1 MNIQCIRIKRDI
13 PYRIYIKCERR
24 YIVCFSCCLLDQE
37 LVQQVEPPVD
47 EMELLSLVLWLPK
60 ACPAVS
66 NTTIHALVK
75 PGRQDRQITEV
86 ERVCPHLHL
95 ENVTVEIR
103 YPWSFI
109 DALTFS
115 MTVITT
121 IGYGNKSPSQTA
133 GQVTCILY
141 SLVGIPLTGMLL
153 AWTSEFF
160 GEQLF
165 KLFKSKLDV
174 QKQQSRGVI
183 ALATSIYIAIGFV
196 VFIFI
201 PGAVFMALE
210 QWSYIEGI
218 YFAYI
223 TLTTIGFG
231 DFVTGRHFEGG
242 TLYVYQ
248 ICVILWTL
256 IGLGY
261 WVMVANFIT
270 KALKSKRLQT
280 SVMRSAEEMRKIMQ
294 QMGIKQ
300 HDPTFLRQHSKAT
313 LNLILQLSNIIAVQG
328 GMENGLVGE
337 QNGDV
342 PSSPGTSSTTGT
354 SSPPLSPMGI
364 PGISALFGTGLSRT
378 TPLSHLMGPMRKELV
393 VTLAKRKRRASSYEQ
408 AIDLGDEKP
417 CILEILTTDE
427 GGDHHQK
434 RGVKFHS
441 SNTDLHQLD
450 GINFRSSK
458 SNSSLDSADFP
469 FEQNS
474 SSVFKQKE
482 LTQTTGSRLSLQ
494 TQRDRHVTLS
504 PETYAVP

>member
-1 MNIQCIRIKRDI
+1 MTGKPCSVACFRGSSAMLPEDGMVSVYCQ
-13 PYRIYIKCERR
+13 RR
-24 YIVCFSCCLLDQE
+24 GDTATITVTDCRRETLFLL
-37 LVQQVEPPVD
+37 
-47 EMELLSLVLWLPK
+47 
-60 ACPAVS
+60 
-66 NTTIHALVK
+66 
-75 PGRQDRQITEV
+75 PGGD
-86 ERVCPHLHL
+86 
-95 ENVTVEIR
+95 
-103 YPWSFI
+103 
-109 DALTFS
+109 
-115 MTVITT
+115 
-121 IGYGNKSPSQTA
+121 
-133 GQVTCILY
+133 
-141 SLVGIPLTGMLL
+141 PLTGMLL

-160 GEQLF
+160 EGQLF

-313 LNLILQLSNIIAVQG
+313 LNLILQVSW
-328 GMENGLVGE
+328 E
-337 QNGDV
+337 
-342 PSSPGTSSTTGT
+342 
-354 SSPPLSPMGI
+354 
-364 PGISALFGTGLSRT
+364 
-378 TPLSHLMGPMRKELV
+378 
-393 VTLAKRKRRASSYEQ
+393 
-408 AIDLGDEKP
+408 
-417 CILEILTTDE
+417 
-427 GGDHHQK
+427 
-434 RGVKFHS
+434 
-441 SNTDLHQLD
+441 
-450 GINFRSSK
+450 
-458 SNSSLDSADFP
+458 
-469 FEQNS
+469 
-474 SSVFKQKE
+474 
-482 LTQTTGSRLSLQ
+482 
-494 TQRDRHVTLS
+494 
-504 PETYAVP
+504 

>member
-1 MNIQCIRIKRDI
+1 MESHQSLVLCAVYTMFLMLGAVLFMFLEHEEVNSIEVSEPPEWARLK
-13 PYRIYIKCERR
+13 
-24 YIVCFSCCLLDQE
+24 E

-121 IGYGNKSPSQTA
+121 IEEEVSSDSGLSKRNMRTVMRTQPQLDIVGLRQSESDTSQSICQHSVKESYMAMACSSNSANSWTLLPPPFHWTCKSN
-133 GQVTCILY
+133 
-141 SLVGIPLTGMLL
+141 SLVGSSPWLTSSTLPL
-153 AWTSEFF
+153 
-160 GEQLF
+160 
-165 KLFKSKLDV
+165 
-174 QKQQSRGVI
+174 
-183 ALATSIYIAIGFV
+183 GFV

-201 PGAVFMALE
+201 PGAVFMAPG

-313 LNLILQLSNIIAVQG
+313 LNLILQVSW
-328 GMENGLVGE
+328 E
-337 QNGDV
+337 
-342 PSSPGTSSTTGT
+342 
-354 SSPPLSPMGI
+354 
-364 PGISALFGTGLSRT
+364 
-378 TPLSHLMGPMRKELV
+378 
-393 VTLAKRKRRASSYEQ
+393 
-408 AIDLGDEKP
+408 
-417 CILEILTTDE
+417 
-427 GGDHHQK
+427 
-434 RGVKFHS
+434 
-441 SNTDLHQLD
+441 
-450 GINFRSSK
+450 
-458 SNSSLDSADFP
+458 
-469 FEQNS
+469 
-474 SSVFKQKE
+474 
-482 LTQTTGSRLSLQ
+482 
-494 TQRDRHVTLS
+494 
-504 PETYAVP
+504 